1 MLATFGLERVE
12 AGLRRDTLSTDDV
25 DQFLAQAEASDVD
38 TLARAGMDS
47 ALHGMHERLNDR
59 GPTVDAFVEATSS
72 PSLPTREYL
81 QHLANT
87 EFRQTRHA
95 NPV

>member
-12 AGLRRDTLSTDDV
+12 AGLRRDTLSRDDV
-25 DQFLAQAEASDVD
+25 DEFLAQAEASDVD
-38 TLARAGMDS
+38 TLARAGMDT
-47 ALHGMHERLNDR
+47 ALHGMHERRNER
-59 GPTVDAFVEATSS
+59 GPSVDSFVEAISA

-81 QHLANT
+81 EHLANT